1 MPVNGEQTRP
11 GSAHAKA
18 WAAVASATDPA
29 AQRAALDAFLALERP
44 PGARPVQVHVYRR
57 GSGERARID
66 QSLWDEPAAYEVEL
80 RLNGDEYRFVPLS
93 RASLEPL
100 FRE

>member
-1 MPVNGEQTRP
+1 MKSGDP
-11 GSAHAKA
+11 H
-18 WAAVASATDPA
+18 ASAWHAVTSAVDPA

-44 PGARPVQVHVYRR
+44 GDPRPLQVHVYRR
-57 GSGERARID
+57 DSAERAPID
-66 QSLWDEPAAYEVEL
+66 QSLWDEPIGYEVEL